1 MCACRWFLSQI
12 IIFGWHGETRM
23 APAVLYE
30 PSLYCWHAQL
40 PIQCL
45 YWTNNINMGPKSNP
59 YGSDA
64 HFNASKVYRLGTTSV
79 YESSAEQTTPT
90 LSHPS
95 PLYCSFL
102 SRVLFFFY
110 LMPLLIFYPSPYPA
124 SFPSISLFF
133 LFLIPLLILPL
144 SHPSSSSF
152 SSFF

>member
-1 MCACRWFLSQI
+1 MAKH
-12 IIFGWHGETRM
+12 GWRLQSYTNLRYTVGM
-23 APAVLYE
+23 PNYPYSASIE
-30 PSLYCWHAQL
+30 PITLIWD
-40 PIQCL
+40 
-45 YWTNNINMGPKSNP
+45 PKVTP
-59 YGSDA
+59 RDQ
-64 HFNASKVYRLGTTSV
+64 NASKVYRLGTTSV